1 MDEQNNETMPEM
13 PVNDMRECDC
23 GHCVDHECVCED
35 GVCACAECEECLDYP
50 EFVAEEGYY
59 RLRVKLGNDEFE
71 FESSDAETMENTG
84 VRLLERT
91 FGRYTG
97 QGGNDNN

>member
-1 MDEQNNETMPEM
+1 MDEQNNETKPEM
-13 PVNDMRECDC
+13 PMSDACECDC
-23 GHCVDHECVCED
+23 GQCADSECACED
-35 GVCACAECEECLDYP
+35 GVCYCDECADYP
-50 EFVAEEGYY
+50 EFMAEEGFY

-84 VRLLERT
+84 VRLLEKT

-97 QGGNDNN
+97 QGRNDTN

>member
-13 PVNDMRECDC
+13 PMSDVCECDC
-23 GHCVDHECVCED
+23 GQCADVECACED
-35 GVCACAECEECLDYP
+35 GVCYCDECAGYP
-50 EFVAEEGYY
+50 EFMAEEGYY

-71 FESSDAETMENTG
+71 FESTDAETMENTG
-84 VRLLERT
+84 VRLLEKT

-97 QGGNDNN
+97 QGGNDSN